1 MDIATRLFT
10 WLSGR
15 AVGADAFGNR
25 YFTEKRLRKSGRT
38 RRWVVYAG
46 AAEASSVPAEWHCWL
61 HYTTDAPLS
70 ELGRKPWQ
78 KPHLPNLTGTAAS
91 YRPQGHD
98 YSGGKRVAA
107 SGDYESWTPGGEP

>member
-1 MDIATRLFT
+1 MDRCDRGDYSFRMDIATRLFT

-78 KPHLPNLTGTAAS
+78 KPHLPN
-91 YRPQGHD
+91 
-98 YSGGKRVAA
+98 
-107 SGDYESWTPGGEP
+107 